1 MEDQL
6 WRRIERQEEGL
17 VLKDLDSRWT
27 PGERD
32 KAWVKLKPDYL
43 PTEDIDVVVMGGFYG
58 TGRLR
63 GGKIAEYLIGAC
75 ESGAPGAPPLRAVS
89 FSKVG
94 TG

>member
-1 MEDQL
+1 VVLCVPELDEDAAANPDCVVGTTARDVEDQL

-43 PTEDIDVVVMGGFYG
+43 PTEDIDV
-58 TGRLR
+58 
-63 GGKIAEYLIGAC
+63 
-75 ESGAPGAPPLRAVS
+75 APPGRRLFARCPSPRWAR
-89 FSKVG
+89 G
-94 TG
+94 